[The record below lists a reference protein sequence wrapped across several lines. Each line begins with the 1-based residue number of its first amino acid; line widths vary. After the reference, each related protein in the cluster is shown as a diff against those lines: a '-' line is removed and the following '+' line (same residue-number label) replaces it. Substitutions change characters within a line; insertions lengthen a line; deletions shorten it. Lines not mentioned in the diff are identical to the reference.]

1 MRKKQVVSYVALY
14 FVSTEVEKHKV
25 LIGDVARQ
33 VKCEPEEIE
42 GYIIKSIASNEYCED
57 VYDVV
62 VGMIAV
68 MLRRRK
74 EGKIKKRELWRAI
87 DTVVQIPSTFI
98 STFMG
103 HRCLK
108 RLGMKA
114 VDLFEIVMVANI
126 PFGFVLDNVYRFLN
140 KYEDFMKDI
149 DTYLRCWMIL
159 ARHGAFNEDTL
170 TDFQSDYCPL
180 VDKPTTLVGKEVY
193 IEGDSRR
200 WLCLRKGP
208 KMSYV
213 MPVDNEEL
221 ITLVESD
228 KLKIAESAS
237 TSDTARDV
245 SDIKDVLDKQNAYVV
260 ATVEGDGCHIGRLKG
275 ISLDANGDLVI
286 EVDISSIS
294 CTK

>member
-1 MRKKQVVSYVALY
+1 MKKKQDVSYEMLY
-14 FVSTEVEKHKV
+14 FVSGEVEKYKV
-25 LIGDVARQ
+25 LISDVAKQ
-33 VKCEPEEIE
+33 TKCYPEEIE
-42 GYIIKSIASNEYCED
+42 EYIIKSIASNEYCED

-74 EGKIKKRELWRAI
+74 GGKIKKRELWRVI

-103 HRCLK
+103 YQCLK

-114 VDLFEIVMVANI
+114 VDLFEISMIANT
-126 PFGFVLDNVYRFLN
+126 PFDLVLDKIYRFLN
-140 KYEDFMKDI
+140 MYEDFMKDI
-149 DTYLRCWMIL
+149 DTYLKCWMIL

-170 TDFQSDYCPL
+170 FDFDSDYCPL
-180 VDKPTTLVGKEVY
+180 VSSPATLVGREVY
-193 IEGDSRR
+193 IEGDNRR

-213 MPVDNEEL
+213 MPVGDEEL

-228 KLKIAESAS
+228 KLKIAEPAILSN
-237 TSDTARDV
+237 TVEDI
-245 SDIKDVLDKQNAYVV
+245 SDIGGELKKRNAYIV
-260 ATVEGDGCHIGRLKG
+260 ASIGGEGCHIGKLKEV
-275 ISLDANGDLVI
+275 SPDTNGDLVI
-286 EVDISSIS
+286 IVDIES
-294 CTK
+294 